1 MERNGEL
8 KFKLD
13 EETVKK
19 YEIGEEEVFDA
30 YYKDGYLYVPLV
42 TGVRVDS
49 ETEESDEEYIDC
61 TERECEACEYH
72 CPHCGACILDDEEEE
87 SEDYYDEND

>member
-19 YEIGEEEVFDA
+19 FDLGEEEVFDA
-30 YYKDGYLYVPLV
+30 YYKDGYLYVPMV
-42 TGVRVDS
+42 TGVRVDV
-49 ETEESDEEYIDC
+49 ETEESEEEYIDC

-87 SEDYYDEND
+87 SEDDYDEND